1 MTENAPQRPTDDQT
15 DDASAGR
22 TPHPGQPA
30 EGADAGG
37 GEGGGRTPHP
47 EQPAEGADPATEAPG
62 TDPETRV
69 TGV

>member
-1 MTENAPQRPTDDQT
+1 MTENAPQRASDDQT

-30 EGADAGG
+30 EGADAGE
-37 GEGGGRTPHP
+37 GEGSGRTPHT
-47 EQPAEGADPATEAPG
+47 EEPAEGTDPAAETPG
-62 TDPETRV
+62 IDPDTRV